1 MRRFNLTILPLF
13 FFFVACSDQP
23 EQSPIDGNLKEKV
36 YSSMEEEAKAL
47 ALPVS
52 ELNSLSK
59 SEKRQRAAAVILA
72 DYVVLK
78 DSSYHLNISKEYAK
92 SIGVDGE
99 SYERVKKDLEL
110 SNKAIKDALKVGEKL
125 DLPDIKKEAKEY
137 KEKKDTSLLSEST
150 RGASSLYF
158 QLNKGRQ
165 EGRIYT
171 YNSNIG
177 RDYFRPELMK
187 KVVRFTCITNT
198 ALVPVYLCGTY
209 TFGVTYTKS
218 KTGSLF
224 HNTEMWVRLA
234 ASGSGIRGGVFFAT
248 SDSKGGKCYWKAWE

>member
-13 FFFVACSDQP
+13 FFCVACSDQP
-23 EQSPIDGNLKEKV
+23 EQTPIDGNLKEKV

-110 SNKAIKDALKVGEKL
+110 SNKAIKDARKVGEKL

-137 KEKKDTSLLSEST
+137 KEKKDTSSLSEST
-150 RGASSLYF
+150 RAVSSLYF
-158 QLNKGRQ
+158 QPNYGRQ

-171 YNSNIG
+171 YNSYIG
-177 RDYFRPELMK
+177 RDYFRPALMK
-187 KVVRFTCITNT
+187 RRVRFICITNT
-198 ALVPVYLCGTY
+198 ALVPVYFCSTR
-209 TFGVTYTKS
+209 TFGVTYTNS

-224 HNTEMWVRLA
+224 HNTEMWLRLA
-234 ASGSGIRGGVFFAT
+234 ASGNGIGGAVGFAT
-248 SDSKGGKCYWKAWE
+248 SDSRGGKCYWKAWE

>member
-99 SYERVKKDLEL
+99 LYERVKKDLEL

-158 QLNKGRQ
+158 HLNKGRQ

-177 RDYFRPELMK
+177 RDYFRPALMK
-187 KVVRFTCITNT
+187 KVVRFTCITNA
-198 ALVPVYLCGTY
+198 ALVPVYLCGTR
-209 TFGVTYTKS
+209 TFGVTYTNS

-234 ASGSGIRGGVFFAT
+234 ASGSGISGGVFFAT
-248 SDSKGGKCYWKAWE
+248 SDSRGGKCYWKAWE

>member
-23 EQSPIDGNLKEKV
+23 EQSPIDGSLKEKV

-47 ALPVS
+47 ALPIS
-52 ELNSLSK
+52 ELNTLSK

-78 DSSYHLNISKEYAK
+78 DSSYHLNISKEHAK

-125 DLPDIKKEAKEY
+125 SLPDIKKEAKEY
-137 KEKKDTSLLSEST
+137 KEKKDTSFPSEST
-150 RGASSLYF
+150 RAVSSLYI
-158 QLNKGRQ
+158 QPSYGRQ
-165 EGRIYT
+165 QGLIRT

-177 RDYFRPELMK
+177 RDYFRPAIMK
-187 KVVRFTCITNT
+187 KVVRFICETKT
-198 ALVPVYLCGTY
+198 ALVPVYFCSTHS
-209 TFGVTYTKS
+209 FGVTYTNS
-218 KTGSLF
+218 KAGSLF
-224 HNTEMWVRLA
+224 HNTEMWLRLA
-234 ASGSGIRGGVFFAT
+234 ASGNGIRAGVGFAT
-248 SDSKGGKCYWKAWE
+248 SDSKGGECFWKAWE

>member
-23 EQSPIDGNLKEKV
+23 EQSPIDGSLKEKV

-47 ALPVS
+47 ALPIS

-78 DSSYHLNISKEYAK
+78 DSSYHLDISKEHAK

-125 DLPDIKKEAKEY
+125 YLPDIKKEAKEY
-137 KEKKDTSLLSEST
+137 KEKKDTSSLSEST
-150 RGASSLYF
+150 RAVSSLYF
-158 QLNKGRQ
+158 QPGYRRQ

-177 RDYFRPELMK
+177 RDYFRPALMK
-187 KVVRFTCITNT
+187 KVVRFICITNA
-198 ALVPVYLCGTY
+198 ALVPVYLCGTH

-218 KTGSLF
+218 KAGSLF

-234 ASGSGIRGGVFFAT
+234 ASGSNIAGGVFFAT
-248 SDSKGGKCYWKAWE
+248 SDSRGGKCYWKAWE